1 MFWRRKPSLEL
12 IIFFASY
19 LFRNVS
25 LFLIFETDYPLLIAI
40 ISHTVVYIH
49 SFLPFMGYLALIH
62 IGKLI

>member
-19 LFRNVS
+19 LIRNVS

-40 ISHTVVYIH
+40 ISHRVVYIYTVSSH
-49 SFLPFMGYLALIH
+49 SWGIWH
-62 IGKLI
+62 